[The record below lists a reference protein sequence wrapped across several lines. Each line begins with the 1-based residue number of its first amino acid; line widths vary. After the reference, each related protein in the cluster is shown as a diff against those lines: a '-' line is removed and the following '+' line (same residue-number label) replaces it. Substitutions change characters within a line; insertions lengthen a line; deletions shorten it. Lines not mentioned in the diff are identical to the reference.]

1 MILEWWSLKGILGC
15 PWGFIYYLVIFT
27 WLIREYHPSRHWIL
41 RGMHVRGYSWLQPWH
56 LKPDKRNGRGF
67 WILCAFWLVKHV
79 RKTQAL
85 VLVEYCIPFLF
96 VWANFGNFT
105 WMICICRKMGYTL
118 ASPKYNGSRP
128 MFGVTCGVIWTF
140 DISKSTGES
149 PCLKNARRQP
159 MNRPSLSP
167 NELARKLDEKW
178 SEKILNA
185 TKFGSFA
192 I

>member
-128 MFGVTCGVIWTF
+128 MFGVTCGVIWHL
-140 DISKSTGES
+140 ISLNPLWITMFEKCQKTTNES
-149 PCLKNARRQP
+149 AESFAEW
-159 MNRPSLSP
+159 M
-167 NELARKLDEKW
+167 ARKLDEKW